1 MPSNDKKNKKR
12 KNSNMTGL
20 VTLIAWALFLTVIIN
35 YMANYSMRNN
45 DARSAKAEILFTD
58 LVA

>member
-20 VTLIAWALFLTVIIN
+20 VTLIAWALFFDRYHQL
-35 YMANYSMRNN
+35 YGQLLHAQQRCPFGKS
-45 DARSAKAEILFTD
+45 
-58 LVA
+58 